1 MATNIAPTKSNLISA
16 QASLKFSQNG
26 FELLDKKRNVLIRE
40 MMGLINRAKNIQDR
54 IDSTFMQAYEA
65 LQVANMTEGIS
76 TVESIAGS
84 IDEADDYEI
93 LLRSVMGVEIPSL
106 KFTKKN
112 LEPTY
117 SFYRT
122 NNAFDIAVM
131 KFQQIKYL
139 IYELAEIENSVYRL
153 AMEVKRTQKRTNS
166 LQNIQIPKFKGL
178 VKYIQDVLEEKERE
192 DFFRLKMVKKKNA
205 RKKKNLKMNIDS

>member
-205 RKKKNLKMNIDS
+205 RKKKNLRMNIDS